1 MIVPRLSDLRVRRAG
16 WVLAAVV
23 LFTHS
28 AAALDIKRC
37 EDAHVGLTELIA
49 PVASNSKTYKDG
61 KISVYAVDTVEPV
74 CCAAGV
80 ALVIPDLSDETGGNQ
95 CLAVVGVASVQL
107 DEATTED
114 DAEKGLLITIPTRVF
129 SEAAD
134 SAPGAP
140 MKLRVDVD
148 EGTVALE

>member
-1 MIVPRLSDLRVRRAG
+1 MIPPTLGLRLIGAG
-16 WVLAAVV
+16 ALVAAV
-23 LFTHS
+23 LWAQQ
-28 AAALDIKRC
+28 AAALEIKSC

-61 KISVYAVDTVEPV
+61 KISLYAVDTVEPV

-80 ALVIPDLSDETGGNQ
+80 ALVIPDVSDETGGNQ

-107 DEATTED
+107 DETTTED
-114 DAEKGLLITIPTRVF
+114 DALKGVLLTIPTRVF
-129 SEAAD
+129 NEAAD

-140 MKLRVDVD
+140 LKLRVNVD
-148 EGTVALE
+148 KGTVAIE